1 MTDWRWVSAHQTNVT
16 ANNYG
21 YTVVE
26 RTDVEAGVAFA
37 ALAAF
42 GEGVDLPEWE
52 ARALAALGGGDF
64 DVALMISDAAQRE
77 RDGEY
82 NSPLPL
88 FQVWSGW
95 SAGDKVS
102 PKRADVCLRGSHME
116 IVEESDGR
124 WTVRYR
130 SELRHFEG
138 REVDIMASHYR
149 GSVGWAAMSSFHR
162 PEDDRVYRRMAEL
175 AESQPADHP
184 IHHFVAQAWT
194 SAVRAWALN
203 MWWRAGVE
211 ARFYTAPGGPVGEV
225 VIETG
230 EDWGDPVYPY
240 GEDDIPFLEMPE
252 ARWVNAAH
260 PLKKG
265 AGGLHRNSRGLVRW
279 EPDPRD

>member
-1 MTDWRWVSAHQTNVT
+1 MTDWRWVSAHQTDVT

-21 YTVVE
+21 YTVVT
-26 RTDVEAGVAFA
+26 RGGMSAGEAFS

-42 GEGVDLPEWE
+42 GAGAKLPEWE
-52 ARALAALGGGDF
+52 ARALEALGEGDF
-64 DVALMISDAAQRE
+64 DVAQFVRE
-77 RDGEY
+77 QGGEY
-82 NSPLPL
+82 DSSVPL
-88 FQVWSGW
+88 FQIWDGQ
-95 SAGDKVS
+95 SAGDKVA
-102 PKRADVCLRGSHME
+102 PRWAAVCLRGSKLE

-124 WTVRYR
+124 WAIRYH

-149 GSVGWAAMSSFHR
+149 GLVGWAATSSFDR
-162 PEDDRVYRRMAEL
+162 PEDDRVYQQMAEL
-175 AESQPADHP
+175 ALGQPADHP

-230 EDWGDPVYPY
+230 EDWSDPVYPY

-252 ARWVNAAH
+252 ARWVNATH
-260 PLKKG
+260 PLQKNAVG
-265 AGGLHRNSRGLVRW
+265 PHHNSRGLVRW